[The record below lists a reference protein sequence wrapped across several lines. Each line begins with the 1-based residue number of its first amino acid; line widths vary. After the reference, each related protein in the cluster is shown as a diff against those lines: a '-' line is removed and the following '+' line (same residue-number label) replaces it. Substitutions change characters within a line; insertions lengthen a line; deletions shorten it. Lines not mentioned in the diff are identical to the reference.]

1 MPIAAV
7 MFGVLDSSAPFAYM
21 LGVPIEIWHFFT
33 LTAKLAIAMVYS
45 RSIRISAISTLFSCL
60 LVIICLI
67 STTFNGGE
75 IGDYGAFLAFC
86 AQLFITL
93 TIVRRENI
101 DAYMRTCVYTI
112 CISTFLYIVFVYT
125 GRISEAW
132 GRYNYFEDT
141 QPNLGCEIIGMSII
155 LSTLTFTPDRMI
167 LIFVPSIYAIY
178 LMQGRSA
185 LIASFVALASYILVR
200 LKNQKRRS
208 FALYT
213 IAPLLIVGIIL
224 FWQELYTYISSA
236 LFLDD
241 EYRGL
246 ASGFVGRDDL
256 WSGAWNYFLLSPIIG
271 NGAGFFDHLVD
282 VDPHNFFLYGL
293 SEFGLLSLLIFG
305 IMFALMFAMF
315 RNDLQKY
322 VSLASISILWIFNAR
337 FININPY
344 PFLFFVVLLAY
355 ANSSSFVYLG
365 IHRSGPS
372 IPRQK

>member
-1 MPIAAV
+1 

-33 LTAKLAIAMVYS
+33 LAAKLAIALIYS
-45 RSIRISAISTLFSCL
+45 RSIRISAISTHFSYL

-112 CISTFLYIVFVYT
+112 CISTFIYLLFFYT
-125 GRISEAW
+125 GRVSESW
-132 GRYNYFEDT
+132 GRYNYFGDT
-141 QPNLGCEIIGMSII
+141 HPNLGSEIIGMSII
-155 LSTLTFTPDRMI
+155 LSTLTFSLGRII
-167 LIFVPSIYAIY
+167 LIFIPSIYAIS
-178 LMQGRSA
+178 LMQGRA
-185 LIASFVALASYILVR
+185 AILASFVALASYIVVR
-200 LKNQKRRS
+200 LKIRKRRS
-208 FALYT
+208 VALYT
-213 IAPLLIVGIIL
+213 IVPLLIVGMVL
-224 FWQELYTYISSA
+224 FWPGIYTYISSF

-271 NGAGFFDHLVD
+271 NGAGFFEHLVD
-282 VDPHNFFLYGL
+282 VYPHNFFLYGL
-293 SEFGLLSLLIFG
+293 SEFGLLSLPVFG

-322 VSLASISILWIFNAR
+322 VSLASISIFWIFNAR

-344 PFLFFVVLLAY
+344 PFLFFAVLLAY
-355 ANSSSFVYLG
+355 GNSSSFVYLG
-365 IHRSGPS
+365 MQRSGPS
-372 IPRQK
+372 IPPQK